1 MAITNVFFSGFLSR
15 FFRRT
20 GAQTTASSPAE
31 TQKTKSNIA
40 SSRRKV
46 QTNYTP
52 STPRYTGGI
61 FTSRDIFR
69 YSGRGTPRDT
79 TPTVVS
85 DYTQSLQRRLGGIS
99 SSSRSLFS
107 SGINNMA
114 NYFSSSRYF
123 SWA

>member
-1 MAITNVFFSGFLSR
+1 MAITNGFLSR

-20 GAQTTASSPAE
+20 TNSSPAE
-31 TQKTKSNIA
+31 TQETKSKIA
-40 SSRRKV
+40 SSSRKV
-46 QTNYTP
+46 QTEYTP

-61 FTSRDIFR
+61 FTSRDKFK

-85 DYTQSLQRRLGGIS
+85 GYTQSLQRRLGGIS